1 MNIKSKSKPRKST
14 KNKSIKSKSIKNK
27 SIKNKGKMITYTLD
41 GKIKTTS
48 GISHDG
54 KDVFRKMTTDASELK
69 LCKIIKDNP
78 HPNIIAIYDIGA
90 DKDGV
95 GYIDMELLKTVIN
108 KKDEDEIKKAMTK
121 VKPYLH
127 KLGIMYID
135 WKFDNIGKSDDGQF
149 KLFDFNCSGLI
160 DITSKDQKWI
170 LKPPPYWSYS
180 KAVARLIDIKKANK
194 KTKPVFDWFYR
205 NLINERMLTPI
216 EIDDYAFDIA
226 FNNAPTDTPAPKQHH
241 SNVYN

>member
-14 KNKSIKSKSIKNK
+14 KNKSIKSKSIKSKGIK
-27 SIKNKGKMITYTLD
+27 SKSKMITFTLD
-41 GKIKTTS
+41 GKLKTTS

-54 KDVFRKMTTDASELK
+54 KDVFRKMSNDASELK

-78 HPNIIAIYDIGA
+78 HPNIITIYDIGT
-90 DKDGV
+90 DKDGA

-108 KKDEDEIKKAMTK
+108 KKDEVEIKKAMTK

-149 KLFDFNCSGLI
+149 KLFDFNASGLWNLQSQ
-160 DITSKDQKWI
+160 TWI
-170 LKPPPYWSYS
+170 VKPPPYAFWRM
-180 KAVARLIDIKKANK
+180 ATQAGNK
-194 KTKPVFDWFYR
+194 
-205 NLINERMLTPI
+205 NPI
-216 EIDDYAFDIA
+216 EIDNYCFKLGFSKDFAA
-226 FNNAPTDTPAPKQHH
+226 LAPALFSPLA
-241 SNVYN
+241 NV